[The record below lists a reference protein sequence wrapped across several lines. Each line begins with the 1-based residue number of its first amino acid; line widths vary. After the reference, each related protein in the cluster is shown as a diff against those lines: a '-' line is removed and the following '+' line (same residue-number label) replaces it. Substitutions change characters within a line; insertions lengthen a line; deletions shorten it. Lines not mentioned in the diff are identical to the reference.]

1 MSYNIVKTMK
11 DKETGKTINVLL
23 LDGNGDEIL
32 EIKKLDKALD
42 MAHILNTNS
51 DSNWEYS
58 VRGNG
63 KTYDEELAVLT
74 HKKKK

>member
-1 MSYNIVKTMK
+1 
-11 DKETGKTINVLL
+11 
-23 LDGNGDEIL
+23 
-32 EIKKLDKALD
+32 

-63 KTYDEELAVLT
+63 KTYDEELATLI
-74 HKKKK
+74 HKKRKWLY

>member
-1 MSYNIVKTMK
+1 MTYNIMKTMK

-23 LDGNGDEIL
+23 LDGFSSIL
-32 EIKKLDKALD
+32 EIKELDKAFNI
-42 MAHILNTNS
+42 AHILNTNS

-63 KTYDEELAVLT
+63 KTYDEELATLI
-74 HKKKK
+74 HKKRK

>member
-11 DKETGKTINVLL
+11 DKETGKTMNVLL
-23 LDGNGDEIL
+23 LDGHGDEIL
-32 EIKKLDKALD
+32 EIKELDKALD

-51 DSNWEYS
+51 DSNWWYF

-63 KTYDEELAVLT
+63 KTYDKELAVLT
-74 HKKKK
+74 HKNKK